1 MQETLTLM
9 YINVAINV
17 ALMHINKITENCDKN
32 TLNDIDRTNNS
43 YKFSIINKWIGTQKQ
58 HSILNLTI
66 FKYWICLNN
75 VHTLCYEI

>member
-43 YKFSIINKWIGTQKQ
+43 YKFSIINK
-58 HSILNLTI
+58 
-66 FKYWICLNN
+66 
-75 VHTLCYEI
+75 